1 MTLDPAGRAVT
12 VVGAGT
18 LGRRIAL
25 MWGSQGGEVRLVD
38 PVAEQREAA
47 LAYLREHAGPQAGAA
62 SATDD
67 LAGAVDGAWQV
78 VECVPERLQAKRDL
92 FAQLDRQAPADA
104 ELASNSS
111 SIPSSRFCDVV
122 QDRTRVLN
130 THFYMPPE
138 RNAVE
143 LMSCGETAP
152 EVLDLLEE
160 QARAH
165 GLVPFRVHRES
176 VGFIYNRVWAAIKR
190 ESLSVVA
197 DGVSTPEELD
207 EIYRLN
213 AGGGE
218 GPFRRMDRVGLDVV
232 LDIEE
237 HYAQVRPQLPE
248 GPRRLLREYVERG
261 DLGVKSGRGFYAY
274 DEVVDDADPG
284 ALPGD

>member
-1 MTLDPAGRAVT
+1 MTPDPAGRPVT

-38 PVAEQREAA
+38 PDAGQREGAV
-47 LAYLREHAGPQAGAA
+47 AYVREHRGAQAGEV
-62 SATDD
+62 SATDE
-67 LAGAVDGAWQV
+67 LGGALEGAWQV

-92 FAQLDRQAPADA
+92 FAELDRLAPADA
-104 ELASNSS
+104 VLASNSS

-122 QDRTRVLN
+122 QDRSRVLN

-165 GLVPFRVHRES
+165 GLVPFRVRRES

-190 ESLSVVA
+190 ESLAVVA

-237 HYAQVRPQLPE
+237 HYAQVLPGLPE
-248 GPRRLLREYVERG
+248 GPRRLLREHVERG
-261 DLGVKSGRGFYAY
+261 HLGVKTGQGFYTY
-274 DEVVDDADPG
+274 E
-284 ALPGD
+284 

>member
-1 MTLDPAGRAVT
+1 MTPDPTGRPVT

-25 MWGSQGGEVRLVD
+25 MWGSRGGEVRLVD
-38 PVAEQREAA
+38 PDAAQRDAAVA
-47 LAYLREHAGPQAGAA
+47 YVREHAGAQAGHGGPGQV

-67 LAGAVDGAWQV
+67 LAGALQGAWQV
-78 VECVPERLQAKRDL
+78 VECVPERLAAKREL
-92 FAQLDRQAPADA
+92 FTQLDRLAPADA
-104 ELASNSS
+104 VLASNSS

-122 QDRTRVLN
+122 QDRSRVLN

-143 LMSCGETAP
+143 LMSCGETAV

-165 GLVPFRVHRES
+165 GLVPFRVRRES

-190 ESLSVVA
+190 ESLAVVA

-213 AGGGE
+213 GGGE
-218 GPFRRMDRVGLDVV
+218 GPFRRMDRVGLDVA

-237 HYAQVRPQLPE
+237 HYAQVFPGLPE
-248 GPRRLLREYVERG
+248 GPRRLLREHVERG
-261 DLGVKSGRGFYAY
+261 HLGIKTGRGFYTY
-274 DEVVDDADPG
+274 DQPAG
-284 ALPGD
+284 

>member
-1 MTLDPAGRAVT
+1 MTPDPTGRPVT

-25 MWGSQGGEVRLVD
+25 MWGSRGGEVRLVD
-38 PVAEQREAA
+38 PDAGQRDSAVA
-47 LAYLREHAGPQAGAA
+47 YVREHAGCGGGAV

-67 LAGAVDGAWQV
+67 LARALEGAWQV

-92 FAQLDRQAPADA
+92 FAGLDRLAPRDA
-104 ELASNSS
+104 VLASNSS

-122 QDRTRVLN
+122 QDRSRVLN

-143 LMSCGETAP
+143 LMSCGETAV
-152 EVLDLLEE
+152 EVLDLVEE

-165 GLVPFRVHRES
+165 GLVPFRVRRES

-190 ESLSVVA
+190 ESLAVVA
-197 DGVSTPEELD
+197 EGVSTPEELD

-237 HYAQVRPQLPE
+237 HYAQVLPGLPE
-248 GPRRLLREYVERG
+248 GPRRLLREHVERG
-261 DLGVKSGRGFYAY
+261 HLGAKSGRGFY
-274 DEVVDDADPG
+274 EHP
-284 ALPGD
+284 PS

>member
-1 MTLDPAGRAVT
+1 MTPDPAGRPVT

-25 MWGSQGGEVRLVD
+25 VWGSLGGEVRLVD
-38 PVAEQREAA
+38 PDAGQRDGAVA
-47 LAYLREHAGPQAGAA
+47 YVREHAGATAGDV
-62 SATDD
+62 SATPD
-67 LAGAVDGAWQV
+67 LTGALEGAWQV

-92 FAQLDRQAPADA
+92 FADLDRLAPADA
-104 ELASNSS
+104 VLASNSS

-122 QDRTRVLN
+122 RDRSRVLN

-143 LMSCGETAP
+143 LMSCGQTAD
-152 EVLDLLEE
+152 EVLDLVEE

-165 GLVPFRVHRES
+165 GLVPFRVRRES

-190 ESLSVVA
+190 ESLAVVA

-237 HYAQVRPQLPE
+237 HYAQVLPGLPE
-248 GPRRLLREYVERG
+248 GPRRLLREHVERG
-261 DLGVKSGRGFYAY
+261 DLGVKTGRGFYEY
-274 DEVVDDADPG
+274 DQPG
-284 ALPGD
+284 G

>member
-1 MTLDPAGRAVT
+1 MTPDPSGRPVT

-25 MWGSQGGEVRLVD
+25 MWGSRGGEVRLVD
-38 PVAEQREAA
+38 PDAGQRDGAVA
-47 LAYLREHAGPQAGAA
+47 YVREHAGLRGGTVSA
-62 SATDD
+62 SDD
-67 LAGAVDGAWQV
+67 LAGALEGAWQV

-92 FAQLDRQAPADA
+92 FAELDRLAPRDA
-104 ELASNSS
+104 VLASNSS

-122 QDRTRVLN
+122 QDRSRVLN

-143 LMSCGETAP
+143 LMSCGETAV
-152 EVLDLLEE
+152 EVLDLVEE

-165 GLVPFRVHRES
+165 GLVPFRVRRES

-190 ESLSVVA
+190 ESLAVVA
-197 DGVSTPEELD
+197 EGVSTPEELD

-237 HYAQVRPQLPE
+237 HYAQVLPGLPE
-248 GPRRLLREYVERG
+248 GPRRLLREHVERG
-261 DLGVKSGRGFYAY
+261 HLGVKTGRGFYTY
-274 DEVVDDADPG
+274 D
-284 ALPGD
+284 

>member
-1 MTLDPAGRAVT
+1 MTPDPAGRPVT

-25 MWGSQGGEVRLVD
+25 MWGSRGGEVRLVD
-38 PVAEQREAA
+38 PDAGQRDAAVAWVREHGGPEAGEVAATGDLAAA
-47 LAYLREHAGPQAGAA
+47 L
-62 SATDD
+62 
-67 LAGAVDGAWQV
+67 DGAWQV
-78 VECVPERLQAKRDL
+78 VESVPERLQAKRDL
-92 FAQLDRQAPADA
+92 FAELDRLAPADA
-104 ELASNSS
+104 VLASNSS

-122 QDRTRVLN
+122 QDRSRVLN
-130 THFYMPPE
+130 THFYLPPE

-152 EVLDLLEE
+152 EVLDLVEE
-160 QARAH
+160 RARAH
-165 GLVPFRVHRES
+165 GLVPFRVRTES

-190 ESLSVVA
+190 ESLAVVA

-213 AGGGE
+213 GGGE

-237 HYAQVRPQLPE
+237 NYAQVLPWVPE
-248 GPRRLLREYVERG
+248 GPRRLLREHVERG
-261 DLGVKSGRGFYAY
+261 HLGVKTGRGFYEY
-274 DEVVDDADPG
+274 DAPAAQERPG
-284 ALPGD
+284 G